1 MARFRARSRRHL
13 AGYRSLSH
21 IPAAVKGRR
30 ERQHRL
36 ERLYSFISFFFLNL
50 GEEIAWS
57 FLKISRSEEGASNL
71 CNNIISVCNMC
82 IRIMLISLIEQG
94 NQRSRGDYLE
104 NRNLHTH
111 RRNSKLLSQN
121 LEHHSTPIYISK
133 LQSTGIKYQAT
144 YLSHLGP
151 ARQ

>member
-1 MARFRARSRRHL
+1 
-13 AGYRSLSH
+13 
-21 IPAAVKGRR
+21 
-30 ERQHRL
+30 
-36 ERLYSFISFFFLNL
+36 
-50 GEEIAWS
+50 
-57 FLKISRSEEGASNL
+57 
-71 CNNIISVCNMC
+71 MC

-94 NQRSRGDYLE
+94 NQRSQGDYLE